1 MGNGDAIDE
10 EKLVLCCK
18 CICSYAVDIVAANGD
33 PIPVRRRRCCHL
45 QLSVHVRCQAK
56 ESLTQTQLYCSPI
69 LQVHF
74 VVPISPPTQLP
85 IAWDALARLVF
96 AA

>member
-18 CICSYAVDIVAANGD
+18 CLCSYVVDIVAANGD
-33 PIPVRRRRCCHL
+33 PIPVRRCHL
-45 QLSVHVRCQAK
+45 QRSEHARCQAK